1 MALRKVKFA
10 PGVNKEGTDYTA
22 DQGWVDSDKI
32 RFRQGNP
39 EKIGGWQKYLLDS
52 FEGVCRSLHAWST
65 LSSVKHIGVGT
76 NLKFYITEGNSY
88 KDVTPLRATT
98 SAGDVTFAAS
108 NGSSAL
114 TVTDSGH
121 GAVVND
127 FVTFSGAASLG
138 GLIIASALNQ
148 EYQIASV
155 SDANTYTVTAK
166 DTSGDTLTANA
177 SDSGNGGGS
186 VVGAYQINTGLN
198 AFIASQGWGAD
209 GWGFGGFGSSTAI
222 SSGNQLRLF
231 SQDNFGEDLIFNVR
245 GGGIFYS
252 DVSAGLSNRAVNI
265 TALSGA
271 SDAPTVALQV
281 MVSDTDQ
288 HVIAFGC
295 NAIGSSTIDPLFVRF
310 STQESA
316 RDWTPTATNTAGGIR
331 INSGSLIVGA
341 VQSRQEILVFT
352 DRSVHSMRFVGGAFV
367 FELSLISTDVSMI
380 SPNAGIDVGGQVYF
394 MDEGGFYVYNGSVQT
409 LPCSVKNH
417 VFSNLNKSQA
427 YKVFAAENSA
437 YSEVTWFYPVGTGN
451 TEITN
456 YVTYDYAENLWSIGT
471 LERGAWNDYGTGRAP
486 LAASVITSS
495 NANYLYEHE
504 TGHDDD
510 GSAMT
515 AFIESGDLEIN
526 DGESFMFVNRIIPDF
541 TFSGADPEIN
551 LTLKGRNYPLESTTT
566 LSSATVNQSTTE
578 SHVRARARHPV
589 LRIESSGTGYGWR
602 LGTLRFQIRQDG
614 RR

>member
-76 NLKFYITEGNSY
+76 NLKFYITEGNAY
-88 KDVTPLRATT
+88 KDVTPLRVTT

-108 NGSSAL
+108 NGSSTL

-138 GLIIASALNQ
+138 GLIVASALNQ

-155 SDANTYTVTAK
+155 ADANTYTVTAK

-198 AFIASQGWGAD
+198 AYIASQGWGAD

-245 GGGIFYS
+245 GGGIYYS
-252 DVSAGLSNRAVNI
+252 DVSAGLNNRAVNI

-271 SDAPTVALQV
+271 SDAPTVALQI

-456 YVTYDYAENLWSIGT
+456 YVTFDYAENLWSIGT
-471 LERGAWNDYGTGRAP
+471 LERGAWNDYGSGTAP

-541 TFSGADPEIN
+541 TFSGADPEVN
-551 LTLKGRNYPLESTTT
+551 LTLKGRNFPLQSTST
-566 LSSATVNQSTTE
+566 LASATVNQSTTE

>member
-88 KDVTPLRATT
+88 KDVTPLRTTT

-108 NGSSAL
+108 NGSSTL

-471 LERGAWNDYGTGRAP
+471 LERGAWNDYGTGTAP

-551 LTLKGRNYPLESTTT
+551 LTLKGRNYPLESATT

>member
-108 NGSSAL
+108 NGSSTL

-155 SDANTYTVTAK
+155 ADANTYTVTAK

-198 AFIASQGWGAD
+198 AYIASQGWGAD
-209 GWGFGGFGSSTAI
+209 GWGFGAFGSSTAI

-245 GGGIFYS
+245 GGGIYYS
-252 DVSAGLSNRAVNI
+252 DVSAGLTNRAVNI

-271 SDAPTVALQV
+271 SDAPTVALQI

-316 RDWTPTATNTAGGIR
+316 KDWTPTATNTAGGIR

-341 VQSRQEILVFT
+341 VQSRQEIIVFT

-380 SPNAGIDVGGQVYF
+380 SPNAAIDVGGQVYF

-471 LERGAWNDYGTGRAP
+471 LERGAWNDYGTGTAP

-515 AFIESGDLEIN
+515 AYIESGDLEIN

-541 TFSGADPEIN
+541 TFSGADPEVN
-551 LTLKGRNYPLESTTT
+551 LTLKGRNYPLQSTTT

>member
-1 MALRKVKFA
+1 M
-10 PGVNKEGTDYTA
+10 
-22 DQGWVDSDKI
+22 
-32 RFRQGNP
+32 
-39 EKIGGWQKYLLDS
+39 
-52 FEGVCRSLHAWST
+52 
-65 LSSVKHIGVGT
+65 
-76 NLKFYITEGNSY
+76 
-88 KDVTPLRATT
+88 
-98 SAGDVTFAAS
+98 
-108 NGSSAL
+108 
-114 TVTDSGH
+114 
-121 GAVVND
+121 
-127 FVTFSGAASLG
+127 
-138 GLIIASALNQ
+138 
-148 EYQIASV
+148 
-155 SDANTYTVTAK
+155 
-166 DTSGDTLTANA
+166 
-177 SDSGNGGGS
+177 
-186 VVGAYQINTGLN
+186 GAYQINTGLN

-245 GGGIFYS
+245 GGGIYYS
-252 DVSAGLSNRAVNI
+252 DVSAGLNNRAVNI

-271 SDAPTVALQV
+271 SDAPTVALQI

-316 RDWTPTATNTAGGIR
+316 KDWTPTATNTAGGIR

-341 VQSRQEILVFT
+341 VQSRQEIIVFT
-352 DRSVHSMRFVGGAFV
+352 DRSVHSMRFVGGAFI

-380 SPNAGIDVGGQVYF
+380 SPNAAIDVGGQVYF

-471 LERGAWNDYGTGRAP
+471 LERGAWNDYGTGTAP

-515 AFIESGDLEIN
+515 AYIESGDLEIN

-541 TFSGADPEIN
+541 TFSGADPEVN
-551 LTLKGRNYPLESTTT
+551 LTLKGRNYPLQSTTT